1 MSEGRAEVRAS
12 VAFTLSLSMLFGVT
26 GCTTILGI
34 RNCDNPSPE
43 VLGAAPPT
51 LSGTGLFGP
60 RGALGPGVRSYRPR
74 FELVGDGDT
83 KRRFIQLPEGAPID
97 SSVMDDWRFPR
108 GTKLWKHF
116 FHDGKAIETRYL
128 TKVLDG
134 AGADAW
140 LAIAYVWNTTGTEAF
155 VVPEGLDDANGGGHD
170 VPPARRCRA
179 CHGGT
184 SSFVLGFSAL
194 QLGGP
199 ARPGDA
205 SLATLVQEGRLTHP
219 ARTTYDVPG
228 DASTRATL
236 GYLHANCGHCHNQ
249 HRPARAGARCFDP
262 RTSFDL
268 SLRTAELDSVRA
280 TAVYRTALGSLVTVG
295 SPEDSILYRRVAG
308 MGTFEPRMPVLGADE
323 VDRNGLALLA
333 HWIRGLR

>member
-83 KRRFIQLPEGAPID
+83 KSRFIQLPEGAPID

-140 LAIAYVWNTTGTEAF
+140 LA
-155 VVPEGLDDANGGGHD
+155 
-170 VPPARRCRA
+170 
-179 CHGGT
+179 
-184 SSFVLGFSAL
+184 
-194 QLGGP
+194 
-199 ARPGDA
+199 
-205 SLATLVQEGRLTHP
+205 TLVQEGRLTHP

-249 HRPARAGARCFDP
+249 HRPAREGPRCFDP

-295 SPEDSILYRRVAG
+295 SPENSILYRRVAG

-333 HWIRGLR
+333 RWIRGLR